1 MKVILLDDVKN
12 VGKKG
17 DIIEVA
23 DGYARNYLIPKRLAV
38 EATPGKI
45 KEINL
50 QKEAEERK
58 RRAEEEKARNIA
70 AALREKEI
78 HVRASAGSGGKLFGA
93 ISSKDIAG
101 AIKEQ
106 MGIEIDRKKIA
117 LKEPI
122 KQIGRFKVNI
132 KLYPGVQV
140 DVLVVVEEK

>member
-23 DGYARNYLIPKRLAV
+23 DGYARNYLIPKKLAV

-50 QKEAEERK
+50 QKEVEERK

-70 AALREKEI
+70 AVLKGKEI
-78 HVRASAGSGGKLFGA
+78 YVKASAGSGGKLFGA
-93 ISSKDIAG
+93 VNSKDIAE

-106 MGIEIDRKKIA
+106 LGIEIDRKKIV

-140 DVLVVVEEK
+140 DVLVAVGEK